1 MPIITIHHLQM
12 YCGISIAFYLII
24 DIEQYHFLNE
34 IFFKDH
40 LFAIQEDSRLIISL
54 PKE

>member
-1 MPIITIHHLQM
+1 M
-12 YCGISIAFYLII
+12 YCGIYCYYLII